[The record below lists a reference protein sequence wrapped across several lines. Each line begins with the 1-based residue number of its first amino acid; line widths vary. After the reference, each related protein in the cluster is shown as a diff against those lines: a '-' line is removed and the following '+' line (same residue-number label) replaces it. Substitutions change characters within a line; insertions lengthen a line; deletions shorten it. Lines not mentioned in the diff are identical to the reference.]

1 MTSSTKA
8 TQVSP
13 LFSSTFSEAKH
24 QLSLKARTA
33 QKCGI
38 LLAKVKTSTR
48 GLHGQLYPCSSLL
61 SFQSRHL
68 GDRTKPQMPT
78 APTFITHSYIGSSSL
93 PVFLPVPSFCFL
105 ESPNKQ
111 PVLNSLL
118 QALLSGELN

>member
-1 MTSSTKA
+1 MTSSTKE

-13 LFSSTFSEAKH
+13 LFCSTFSEAKY

-38 LLAKVKTSTR
+38 LLAKVRTSTR

-61 SFQSRHL
+61 SFQSRRL
-68 GDRTKPQMPT
+68 GGRTKPQMPT
-78 APTFITHSYIGSSSL
+78 APTFITHSYTGLPPSL
-93 PVFLPVPSFCFL
+93 SFSLFPHFCFL